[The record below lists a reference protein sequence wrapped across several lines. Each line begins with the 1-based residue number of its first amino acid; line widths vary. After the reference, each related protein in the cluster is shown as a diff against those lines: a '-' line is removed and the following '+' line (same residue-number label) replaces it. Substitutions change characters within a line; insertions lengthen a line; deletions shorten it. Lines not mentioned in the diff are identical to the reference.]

1 MSVSLYRKYRPAKFE
16 DVAGQDHITRT
27 LVNAIKQGRISHA
40 YLFAGPRGTG
50 KTSTAKILAMALTA
64 SLARAR
70 PHTSLT
76 AYALSAQ
83 PSGRAVPWTCWRW
96 TRPPTAVLTR
106 SGICG
111 KWYVSPP

>member
-50 KTSTAKILAMALTA
+50 KTSTAKILAMAL
-64 SLARAR
+64 
-70 PHTSLT
+70 HCE
-76 AYALSAQ
+76 
-83 PSGRAVPWTCWRW
+83 SGKGKATHEPD
-96 TRPPTAVLTR
+96 
-106 SGICG
+106 GICHQSTTIRPG
-111 KWYVSPP
+111 SPQDDTDMDGQSNRT